1 MKRETLI
8 NNFMFCHNF
17 LEESFLRPLMPIY
30 KLDIIGSYEE
40 PCLLLFPQEKKADK
54 EQKIP
59 LNFIFC
65 MLCHIFAIL
74 SS

>member
-1 MKRETLI
+1 
-8 NNFMFCHNF
+8 
-17 LEESFLRPLMPIY
+17 MPIY